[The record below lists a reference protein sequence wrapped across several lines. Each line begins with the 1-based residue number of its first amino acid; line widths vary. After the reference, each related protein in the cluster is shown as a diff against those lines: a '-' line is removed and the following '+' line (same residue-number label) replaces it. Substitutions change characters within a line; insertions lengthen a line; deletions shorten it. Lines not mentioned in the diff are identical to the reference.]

1 MIRPEGSW
9 VAIVTP
15 FTETGEI
22 DFKGFESLIDFQ
34 VQNGTN
40 GLLLMGSTGE
50 PTLLTME
57 EKRQILER
65 VIPYAKGRIPVF
77 AGTTCNTT
85 RETVELTRHAARVG
99 ADGAMLVVPPYVRPP
114 QDALYEHFKTVAES
128 VDIPIAIYNN
138 PTRVGVNIDPPTM
151 IKLAEIP
158 SIVADKEAMGNVS
171 QIAEILKA
179 AGEQVNVLC
188 CDAPGYA
195 LIVPTLA
202 LGGHGTANVSGNVIP
217 QEMAEMS
224 KPWRSWEDVKRTREL
239 YFRFLPLISAL
250 YSVSN
255 PVPVKAALRLL
266 GRPAGPTR
274 KPLPEMPE
282 DKLRQLDGLLDSL
295 GVRARYKLS

>member
-1 MIRPEGSW
+1 
-9 VAIVTP
+9 
-15 FTETGEI
+15 
-22 DFKGFESLIDFQ
+22 
-34 VQNGTN
+34 
-40 GLLLMGSTGE
+40 
-50 PTLLTME
+50 
-57 EKRQILER
+57 
-65 VIPYAKGRIPVF
+65 
-77 AGTTCNTT
+77 
-85 RETVELTRHAARVG
+85 
-99 ADGAMLVVPPYVRPP
+99 
-114 QDALYEHFKTVAES
+114 
-128 VDIPIAIYNN
+128 
-138 PTRVGVNIDPPTM
+138 M

-158 SIVADKEAMGNVS
+158 NIVADKEAMGNVS

-224 KPWRSWEDVKRTREL
+224 RPWRSWEDVKRTREL

-282 DKLRQLDGLLDSL
+282 GKLRQLDGLLESL

>member
-22 DFKGFESLIDFQ
+22 DFAGFESLVDFQ
-34 VQNGTN
+34 AQNGTS

-50 PTLLTME
+50 PTLLTMD
-57 EKRQILER
+57 EKREILER
-65 VIPYAKGRIPVF
+65 VIPYAMGKIPVF
-77 AGTTCNTT
+77 AGTTCGTT
-85 RETVELTRHAARVG
+85 RETVGLTRHAAKVG
-99 ADGAMLVVPPYVRPP
+99 ADGIMLVVPPYVRPP
-114 QDALYEHFKTVAES
+114 QDAIYEHFKTVAEA

-151 IKLAEIP
+151 IRLAEIP
-158 SIVADKEAMGNVS
+158 NIVADKEAMGNVS

-179 AGEQVNVLC
+179 AGEKVNVLC
-188 CDAPGYA
+188 CDAPNYA

-202 LGGHGTANVSGNVIP
+202 LGGHGTANVTGNVIP

-224 KPWRSWEDVKRTREL
+224 EPWRSWEDVKRTREL
-239 YFRFLPLISAL
+239 YYRFMPLMSAI

-274 KPLPEMPE
+274 KPLPEMHE
-282 DKLRQLDGLLDSL
+282 DKLRQLDGLLESL
-295 GVRARYKLS
+295 GVKARYKLS